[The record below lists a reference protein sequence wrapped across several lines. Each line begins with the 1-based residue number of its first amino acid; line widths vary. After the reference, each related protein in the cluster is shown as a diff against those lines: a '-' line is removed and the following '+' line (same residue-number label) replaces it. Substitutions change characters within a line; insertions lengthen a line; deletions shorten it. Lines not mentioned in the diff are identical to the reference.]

1 MKKAFINISKIYGI
15 LNPEFKKVS
24 GIEMSQM
31 NTIETGFL
39 IVENGRIA
47 EIGQMALFQRDQL
60 ETIDLNGASIMPT
73 YCDSHTHIVFAEP
86 REQEFEMKIQGKTYE
101 EIAASGGGI
110 LNSAQKLGELSFE
123 ELYNRS
129 AKRLTEVIKMGTGA
143 IEIKSGYGLT
153 IESELMMLRVI
164 QKLKQNFKIP
174 IRATFLGAH
183 AIPAIYKSNPQAY
196 ITEVVIPAIDIVAR
210 EGLADFVDIF
220 IEKNYFSLE
229 MAETILDHSEKYFL
243 KSKLHVNQLSNFG
256 ALQLAVD
263 RKALSADHLEEMTDI
278 EIAYLKGKMTMPT
291 ALPSC
296 SFFLRIP
303 YAPARK
309 MIDSGLPIALAS
321 DFNPGSTPSGNMNF
335 VLSLACIYQRMT
347 PVEAFHAATING
359 AYAMDLT
366 HEVGSISVGKLA
378 NFIVS
383 KELQSIASIP
393 YSFGRNIVDCVYIQ
407 GEKF

>member
-1 MKKAFINISKIYGI
+1 MKKAFINISKIYG
-15 LNPEFKKVS
+15 LLDPEIKKVS
-24 GIEMSQM
+24 GMEMSQV
-31 NTIETGFL
+31 NTIADGFL
-39 IVENGRIA
+39 TVENGRIT
-47 EIGQMALFQRDQL
+47 EIGQMTLYKEDLCEA
-60 ETIDLNGASIMPT
+60 IDLNGASIMPT

-110 LNSAQKLGELSFE
+110 LNSAQKLGELSMD
-123 ELYNRS
+123 ELYDRS

-153 IESELMMLRVI
+153 IESELKMLRVI
-164 QKLKQNFKIP
+164 QKLKENFKIP
-174 IRATFLGAH
+174 IKSTFLGAH
-183 AIPAIYKSNPQAY
+183 AIPTHYKSNPQAY
-196 ITEVVIPAIDIVAR
+196 IAEVVIPAIDIVAE
-210 EGLADFVDIF
+210 EGLADFIDIF

-229 MAETILDHSEKYFL
+229 MAQNILDHSEKYGL
-243 KSKLHVNQLSNFG
+243 KPKLHVNQLSNFG

-263 RKALSADHLEEMTDI
+263 RKALSADHLEEMTDV
-278 EIAYLKGKMTMPT
+278 EIAHLQGKITMPT

-303 YAPARK
+303 YAPART

-347 PVEAFHAATING
+347 PIEAFHAATING
-359 AYAMDLT
+359 AYAMDLA

-383 KELQSIASIP
+383 RELQSLASIP
-393 YSFGRNIVDCVYIQ
+393 YSFGKNIIDCVYIQ

>member
-24 GIEMSQM
+24 GVEMSQM
-31 NTIETGFL
+31 NTIENGFL

-47 EIGQMALFQRDQL
+47 EIGQMALFQGDHL

-183 AIPAIYKSNPQAY
+183 AIPALYKSNPQAY

-220 IEKNYFSLE
+220 IEKNYFSIE
-229 MAETILDHSEKYFL
+229 MAQTILDHSEKYGL

-263 RKALSADHLEEMTDI
+263 RQALSADHLEEMTDI
-278 EIAYLKGKMTMPT
+278 EIDYLKSKMTMPT

-359 AYAMDLT
+359 AYAMDLA